1 VSGADV
7 DPEELRI
14 FADVLQR
21 SRTELDE
28 ILSDVRGHVIAA
40 SDSWRDAEYERFL
53 EVFRVTESTL
63 GRLAEAVQ
71 QFVPTLRNDAD
82 KLDAYRR
89 VSLD

>member
-1 VSGADV
+1 MSGARV
-7 DPEELRI
+7 DPGELRV
-14 FADVLQR
+14 FADALQR
-21 SRTELDE
+21 SRSELDE
-28 ILSDVRGHVIAA
+28 ILADVRGHVISAA
-40 SDSWRDAEYERFL
+40 ESWRDAEYERFV

-71 QFVPTLRNDAD
+71 HFVPILRDDAD